1 MSYPSSYTSF
11 IFFIYESFENIGD
24 WIMIL
29 QLIEVK
35 VKGSFVLESNILYS
49 TWAPIVSFLLKS
61 IFNIINSLSP
71 VSISLNLLSHSPKI
85 ISDIILFS
93 FISLFIL
100 KESVISIVIL
110 FPYIG
115 IDLFILFISF
125 FSKILSPRVFIS
137 VEIFP
142 SAYCPPPRIFEI

>member
-49 TWAPIVSFLLKS
+49 T
-61 IFNIINSLSP
+61 
-71 VSISLNLLSHSPKI
+71 
-85 ISDIILFS
+85 
-93 FISLFIL
+93 
-100 KESVISIVIL
+100 
-110 FPYIG
+110 
-115 IDLFILFISF
+115 
-125 FSKILSPRVFIS
+125 
-137 VEIFP
+137 
-142 SAYCPPPRIFEI
+142 

>member
-1 MSYPSSYTSF
+1 M
-11 IFFIYESFENIGD
+11 
-24 WIMIL
+24 
-29 QLIEVK
+29 
-35 VKGSFVLESNILYS
+35 
-49 TWAPIVSFLLKS
+49 SFLLKS
-61 IFNIINSLSP
+61 IFNIINSLLA
-71 VSISLNLLSHSPKI
+71 VAISLNLLSHSPKI

-125 FSKILSPRVFIS
+125 FSKISSPRIPIS
-137 VEIFP
+137 LEIFP
-142 SAYCPPPRIFEI
+142 LAYCPPPKIFEI

>member
-35 VKGSFVLESNILYS
+35 DKSRFVPESNISYS

-61 IFNIINSLSP
+61 IFNIINSLLA
-71 VSISLNLLSHSPKI
+71 VAISLNLLSHSPKI
-85 ISDIILFS
+85 ISEIILFS

-125 FSKILSPRVFIS
+125 FSKYHHLEFL
-137 VEIFP
+137 FH
-142 SAYCPPPRIFEI
+142 